1 MKKIIITIQ
10 LCVIVNLLSAQI
22 TTNEQPYSWNNP
34 DGLAIGREDEIELPV
49 PDKVRI
55 EEEDKINDS
64 EPGPLRYA
72 YPVPVNFTA
81 ENSGSWQTLN
91 DGGKLWTLNVKLPGA
106 LSANAIYDKFW
117 LPDGAKFFVY
127 SNKTKQFIGAVT
139 SEFLMGSSKEP
150 ATFATA
156 IIYGE
161 NVTFEYY
168 QPASVKESPVI
179 SISRIDY
186 GYRYVNNPYETTTG
200 LGASG
205 ACQVNVN
212 CSEGDNWQ
220 AEKHAVARVNVVGP
234 NGSGWCSCAL
244 INNTESDYTPY
255 ILTADHCLEGLDAV
269 NNNNA
274 GQWVFYWE
282 YERPGCPNS
291 GTVPNLTT
299 TGATVIANTPYSGYS
314 DFALLL
320 LTQDPKNVSGVT
332 PYYLGWDRTGN
343 TGTGGVGIHHPAG
356 DVKKIATH
364 NQTPTSYGSSNHYW
378 RLNWMQTPNGY
389 SVTEGGSSGSPL
401 LNNDHH
407 LLGQLFGGSSVNCSD
422 PPADYAMYG
431 KFNISWDYA
440 NDPKRRLKDWLD
452 PNNTGITILD
462 GLCSTV
468 NFTNQTVSTN
478 TTVTSCS
485 DINVQNVSVTND
497 AKLTLDAAGTTTI
510 TSDFSVELGSQL
522 EIK

>member
-1 MKKIIITIQ
+1 MKKIIITVQ
-10 LCVIVNLLSAQI
+10 LCVMVNLLNAQI

-34 DGLAIGREDEIELPV
+34 GGLITGKGDVIVLPV

-55 EEEDKINDS
+55 ENGDKINDQ
-64 EPGPLRYA
+64 EAGPLRFA
-72 YPVPVNFTA
+72 YPVPVDFTT
-81 ENSGSWQTLN
+81 ENSGSWQTLD
-91 DGGKLWTLNVKLPGA
+91 DGGKLWVLNIKLPGA

-127 SNKTKQFIGAVT
+127 SNETKQFIGAVT
-139 SEFLMGSSKEP
+139 SEFLPGNSKEP
-150 ATFATA
+150 SVFSTA
-156 IIYGE
+156 LIYGE

-168 QPASVKESPVI
+168 QPASVKESAVI

-186 GYRYVNNPYETTTG
+186 GYRYVNNPYETTG

-205 ACQVNVN
+205 ACQVNIN

-220 AEKHAVARVNVVGP
+220 VEKHALARVTVVGP
-234 NGSGWCSCAL
+234 SGSGWCSCAL
-244 INNTESDYTPY
+244 INNTEADYTPY
-255 ILTADHCLEGLDAV
+255 ILTANHCLKGLDAV

-282 YERPGCPNS
+282 YEYPGCANS
-291 GTVPNLTT
+291 GTPPNRTT
-299 TGATVIANTPYSGYS
+299 TGGTVMANYSYS

-320 LTQDPKNVSGVT
+320 LTQDPKNLAGVT

-343 TGTGGVGIHHPAG
+343 TGTGGVGIHHPSG
-356 DVKKIATH
+356 DVKKIATY
-364 NQTPTSYGSSNHYW
+364 NQTPTSYSNYW
-378 RLNWMQTPNGY
+378 RLNWIQTPNGY

-407 LLGQLFGGSSVNCSD
+407 ILGQLYGGSSINCSD
-422 PPADYAMYG
+422 PPADYAIYG
-431 KFNISWDYA
+431 KFNLSWDYL
-440 NDPKRRLKDWLD
+440 NNPKRRLKDWLD
-452 PNNTGITILD
+452 PNNTGVTVLD
-462 GLCSTV
+462 GLCTTV

-478 TTVTSCS
+478 TTVLGC
-485 DINVQNVSVTND
+485 DIDVQSVTVTNS
-497 AKLTLDAAGTTTI
+497 AKLTLDAVGKTVI
-510 TSDFSVELGSQL
+510 GKNFKVQSGSEL